1 MQKVEFARDGIRTT
15 AKADY
20 PSNPPSEEEET
31 QLAQNA
37 ALLFCPGCSNQEVC
51 LGRCHGSILA
61 EHIGIEVPVQG
72 MQGIFKASEMISL
85 IDGKGNMFVGRKAP
99 RGVKTKS
106 IGVQKTLH
114 RSKFANPFIVS
125 KKNFRLGESLALYK
139 KWVNNK
145 YKPLTA
151 KDVQETINTA
161 SLLPETVEE
170 LLKEQPNIFDALPTK
185 SRM

>member
-1 MQKVEFARDGIRTT
+1 MEEVQFVRDGTPSN

-20 PSNPPSEEEET
+20 PKEAPSEEEER

-37 ALLFCPGCSNQEVC
+37 KVIFCPGCSNQEVC

-61 EHIGIEVPVQG
+61 EHIGVEVPVQG
-72 MQGIFKASEMISL
+72 MQGIFKDSEMVSL
-85 IDGKGNMFVGRKAP
+85 VDGEGHVFVGRKPP

-106 IGVQKTLH
+106 IGVKKTLH

-139 KWVNNK
+139 KWVKNK
-145 YKPLTA
+145 YKPLA
-151 KDVQETINTA
+151 AAVVQETVNTA
-161 SLLPETVEE
+161 ARIPETIEK
-170 LLKEQPNIFDALPTK
+170 LLKEQPEILN
-185 SRM
+185 